1 MLSTLK
7 ESLAAAL
14 RKVRGQARLSQKDVE
29 HTIRQIRI
37 ALLEADVN
45 LKVVRG
51 LTQRLSRQLLGA
63 EVGGGLTPAQEVI
76 KLVYQEI
83 VRLLGD
89 PEEAPVR
96 SSYGERS
103 ARIMLVGLQ
112 GSGKTTTA
120 GKLALHYKTQG
131 LRPLLVALDLSRP
144 AAIEQLAV
152 LAQEA
157 GVEAFHQDSRSAVKL
172 AQDASRHSEGKGY
185 SPVIFDTAGRLHI
198 DDELMAEL
206 AEIKAAIAP
215 EEVLLV
221 ADAMTGQEAVNI
233 AQTFEQRLGITGVIL
248 TKFDGDARGGAAL
261 SIRETVGRS
270 IRLVGVGEK
279 LDALE
284 PFYPER
290 WAQRIL
296 GMGDMLTLI
305 EKAEA
310 AFTVEEAREMERRV
324 RKRKFTLS
332 EFLDI
337 LQKAKKL
344 GSLGQV
350 ARLIPGVQ
358 LNEEQ
363 LAAGQ
368 KELRRVEA
376 IVRSMTPLERKDPRV
391 LNASRRRR
399 IAAGSGTTV
408 QDINRF
414 IKQFAQMQQAM
425 EQLKRGKL
433 PLGNLLKRG
442 RF

>member
-1 MLSTLK
+1 
-7 ESLAAAL
+7 
-14 RKVRGQARLSQKDVE
+14 
-29 HTIRQIRI
+29 
-37 ALLEADVN
+37 
-45 LKVVRG
+45 
-51 LTQRLSRQLLGA
+51 
-63 EVGGGLTPAQEVI
+63 
-76 KLVYQEI
+76 
-83 VRLLGD
+83 
-89 PEEAPVR
+89 
-96 SSYGERS
+96 
-103 ARIMLVGLQ
+103 
-112 GSGKTTTA
+112 
-120 GKLALHYKTQG
+120 
-131 LRPLLVALDLSRP
+131 
-144 AAIEQLAV
+144 
-152 LAQEA
+152 
-157 GVEAFHQDSRSAVKL
+157 
-172 AQDASRHSEGKGY
+172 
-185 SPVIFDTAGRLHI
+185 
-198 DDELMAEL
+198 
-206 AEIKAAIAP
+206 
-215 EEVLLV
+215 V